1 MGGSTLTLAGG
12 SKQAFTLRGRAGLA
26 AMTGKRGSVEFA
38 ASGGAVSVL
47 GIRFSD
53 AAFTSIPPVER

>member
-1 MGGSTLTLAGG
+1 MDFS
-12 SKQAFTLRGRAGLA
+12 
-26 AMTGKRGSVEFA
+26 

-53 AAFTSIPPVER
+53 AAFTSILPVER

>member
-1 MGGSTLTLAGG
+1 LAGG